1 MIELELLGVGAD
13 GETLVFT
20 DAEGE
25 RYAAPITDELRGA
38 TRRDRPRIE
47 AAPDPARQ
55 SLRPRDIQAL
65 LRAGVT
71 PEEIATRHGMDIAAI
86 TRYEAPVQAEKDYA
100 LQRAL
105 ATTIGSVSDGPA
117 MGDLVVDR
125 LAARGVDPASLVW
138 AAQREANGPWQILL
152 TFVQGAA
159 EHGAHWLLPSSGVL
173 EAVDQEA
180 QWLTETV
187 STTPAASIFTPLPQS
202 DRSGADLAD
211 LEEVRAREAI
221 IDQLNAARGKRQEI
235 EYDLDEDEAAALAEE
250 EAAKPSI
257 SARIYSLAHARTK
270 EEPDS
275 LSTSSIPLAP
285 AEPPAAN
292 HDPQAAAE
300 PAEPDADSPAETA
313 SRTVPATPERR
324 GADTTSSWLTS
335 AISSPTAPAKASK
348 SSKAE
353 PAPEPVSEDAESLP
367 GLESLPAKP
376 AESKKSK
383 SRRRSVPSWDE
394 IVFGAKPQ

>member
-55 SLRPRDIQAL
+55 PLRPREIQAL
-65 LRAGVT
+65 LRAGLT
-71 PEEIATRHGMDIAAI
+71 PEEIATRHGMDIASI

-105 ATTIGSVSDGPA
+105 ATPVGSVADGPA

-125 LAARGVDPASLVW
+125 LAARGVDPSSLVW

-202 DRSGADLAD
+202 DRPGADLAD

-235 EYDLDEDEAAALAEE
+235 EYELDEDEAAALAEE
-250 EAAKPSI
+250 EAARPSI

-270 EEPDS
+270 EEPES
-275 LSTSSIPLAP
+275 PTTSPIPLAP
-285 AEPPAAN
+285 AAPPATA
-292 HDPQAAAE
+292 PEMPVPTEAE
-300 PAEPDADSPAETA
+300 RAPESPDAAGEAA
-313 SRTVPATPERR
+313 SRTAPARPERR
-324 GADTTSSWLTS
+324 GADTTSNWLNS
-335 AISSPTAPAKASK
+335 AISSPTSPAKAPK
-348 SSKAE
+348 DE
-353 PAPEPVSEDAESLP
+353 PAARPVVEEAESLP
-367 GLESLPAKP
+367 GLDSLPAKP
-376 AESKKSK
+376 AESKRSK